1 MPPTI
6 EQIAEFVV
14 ETEKG
19 LSGFDLDAM
28 AMRGRLPTLRGII
41 KLLGQTTFEGGQQ
54 ELKQR
59 LIELE
64 SLAENC
70 RDCIERR
77 LLINS

>member
-6 EQIAEFVV
+6 EQISEFVM

-41 KLLGQTTFEGGQQ
+41 KLLGQTTFEGGQKKV
-54 ELKQR
+54 KQR

-64 SLAENC
+64 TKAENC

-77 LLINS
+77 LMINS